1 MARVERLGKY
11 ELLRHL
17 ASGGMA
23 RVYLA
28 RVEGVGGFQRH
39 LVLKT
44 VRPERTDDTSYV
56 SMFLDEARL
65 IATLHHQHIAQVY
78 DIGVADDGTYFLA
91 MEYLHGETMRHVLE
105 RARDLRQR
113 LPLDFSLTVVAAAAA
128 GLHHAHER
136 RGPDGRPLGIVH
148 RDVTPSNVIAGYDGS
163 LKLIDFGIAKAAER
177 STTTKTGFIKGKAG
191 YMAPEQALG
200 HPVDRR
206 ADVFSLGVMLYE
218 LTTQTRAFP
227 AASELEVAHRIVR
240 GDVTPPSV
248 AVSGYPQ
255 ELEDVVM
262 AALARDPDDR
272 FGDADA
278 LAYAVNHAASHLGVA
293 LGPAAVVRVLG
304 QMFGS
309 KPEPWLMEEAEEEI
323 EFSKTG
329 DTASLLDSRPL
340 LATSAEEALAF
351 ARGTGAQDPVPRTRP
366 RTESGAVRSGPVASP
381 MHVVHVT
388 APPAPQLEIIDDDD
402 GDEMPTVKFVAL
414 DEAEIII
421 EHHPPSRTGESGP
434 RSGVRVLP
442 GQSVAAAAQ
451 SVSRVLA
458 PLPGLTEPPPPGR
471 VITTSAAPAPIVH
484 SPSGPHAAP
493 PAIIHSPSG
502 PHAAPPA
509 IVHSPAPPG
518 AHPPIPRP
526 APSKLN
532 PPLRPAI
539 GSQPPPF
546 ERTPAPSTR
555 QSGPMAAIPAPQTH
569 AQGSSSAPVP
579 MHAQGSSS
587 TPVVMPPGA
596 VPVVVPTRQS
606 GPIGSIGAI
615 APIDIAPPANVPMAS
630 PMPGTPL
637 PRPITSRPVTS
648 RPVTS
653 PLSPIG
659 MRTDEVMAFSTIEA
673 RTKRNR
679 LLLPLLA
686 GAALAAIVIIV
697 LASVLGGDDE
707 TVTPAQPLAADQ
719 APATNAPTTAAPPV
733 APAKPVETT
742 TIKVRITSV
751 PDDATVMLDG
761 ERLGRTPLEI
771 ERPRKS
777 GTVVLKVRRK
787 GYSTKK
793 LDVDTGANIIQSFE
807 LHKSK

>member
-44 VRPERTDDTSYV
+44 MRPERTDDTSYV

-65 IATLHHQHIAQVY
+65 VATLHHQHIAQVY

-163 LKLIDFGIAKAAER
+163 VKLIDFGIAKAAER

-278 LAYAVNHAASHLGVA
+278 LAYAVTHAASHLGVA
-293 LGPAAVVRVLG
+293 LGPAAVNRVLG

-309 KPEPWLMEEAEEEI
+309 KPEPWLVQEAEEDEI
-323 EFSKTG
+323 DFSKTG

-340 LATSAEEALAF
+340 LATSDEAVGF
-351 ARGTGAQDPVPRTRP
+351 ARGTGAQDSVPRMRP
-366 RTESGAVRSGPVASP
+366 RTESGAVRSGPV
-381 MHVVHVT
+381 HVVHVS
-388 APPAPQLEIIDDDD
+388 APPAPQIEIIDDDDD

-421 EHHPPSRTGESGP
+421 EHNPPSRSGESGP

-442 GQSVAAAAQ
+442 GQSVAVAAQ

-458 PLPGLTEPPPPGR
+458 PLPGLTEPPPPAR
-471 VITTSAAPAPIVH
+471 VITTSAVPSSGAPIV
-484 SPSGPHAAP
+484 
-493 PAIIHSPSG
+493 HSPSG

-509 IVHSPAPPG
+509 IVHSPAPP
-518 AHPPIPRP
+518 AAQPPIPRP
-526 APSKLN
+526 APGKLG
-532 PPLRPAI
+532 PPVRPAI

-546 ERTPAPSTR
+546 ERTPAPAGAASSPTSTR
-555 QSGPMAAIPAPQTH
+555 QSGPVTAIPAPH
-569 AQGSSSAPVP
+569 A
-579 MHAQGSSS
+579 HAQGSSS
-587 TPVVMPPGA
+587 TPVPTHAQGTASAPI
-596 VPVVVPTRQS
+596 PVNTAAGTRQS
-606 GPIGSIGAI
+606 GPVAALPPSATPLATPFGA
-615 APIDIAPPANVPMAS
+615 PVDMAPPASVPMAS

-637 PRPITSRPVTS
+637 PRPITAVADRDAHRRGDGVLHHRGARQAPSPAPAARRRRRARHHRDHRPGQPARRRRRVGDARATS
-648 RPVTS
+648 RC
-653 PLSPIG
+653 
-659 MRTDEVMAFSTIEA
+659 RST
-673 RTKRNR
+673 
-679 LLLPLLA
+679 
-686 GAALAAIVIIV
+686 
-697 LASVLGGDDE
+697 GGDDD
-707 TVTPAQPLAADQ
+707 AASATGRSRQGRRDVDDQ
-719 APATNAPTTAAPPV
+719 GAHHVHAGRRHRHPRRRAPRPHAPRDRAPA
-733 APAKPVETT
+733 PAE
-742 TIKVRITSV
+742 
-751 PDDATVMLDG
+751 
-761 ERLGRTPLEI
+761 LGRAQGAPQGLLDQEA
-771 ERPRKS
+771 
-777 GTVVLKVRRK
+777 RRR
-787 GYSTKK
+787 S
-793 LDVDTGANIIQSFE
+793 QC
-807 LHKSK
+807 